1 MEIESLL
8 FSVTHTPAK
17 AHLISA
23 LNLCLSS
30 SKNPVGFKTPHN
42 FEMVFNFPF
51 IIAVKYCIIGE
62 NALCS
67 QLVIDMSLPL
77 FSYINL
83 GFFSAKLNSKIK
95 LSRVHGDPGLNVL
108 NS

>member
-1 MEIESLL
+1 
-8 FSVTHTPAK
+8 
-17 AHLISA
+17 
-23 LNLCLSS
+23 
-30 SKNPVGFKTPHN
+30 
-42 FEMVFNFPF
+42 MVFNFPF
-51 IIAVKYCIIGE
+51 IIAVKYCKIGE

-108 NS
+108 KASTHLYLTNITYKCVNYKDPFLL